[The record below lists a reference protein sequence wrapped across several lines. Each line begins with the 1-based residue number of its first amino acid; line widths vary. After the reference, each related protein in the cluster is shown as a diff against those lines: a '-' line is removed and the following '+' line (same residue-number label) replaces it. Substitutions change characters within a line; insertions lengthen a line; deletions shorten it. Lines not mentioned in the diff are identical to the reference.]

1 MSDAPSV
8 STSIGGACLCG
19 AVAFA
24 IAPPYRW
31 FAHCHCSMCRK
42 HHGSLFGT
50 SLGVA
55 RAAFR
60 WLEGTD
66 EIVHYRATAAFER
79 PFCRHC
85 GSTVPAASHDERYWT
100 VPAGLLEGDPG
111 ARPRTHIFVA
121 SRSPLVE
128 LDSILPQ
135 HAAYPPTIALPT
147 VATRRAHDES
157 AAVGRNLPPAL
168 AALPPSLAVCRKV
181 APALAALPPSLAVAG
196 SCLCGAVAFTASALP
211 RRVVNCYC
219 SLCRRSRAAA
229 FSSTLLVSR
238 ETFRFDRG
246 ETSVRRYKLPT
257 RQYGTDFC
265 GECGSPVPR
274 VGADAAMLPSGAID
288 SPLPPLPAVH
298 LYVGSKAPWYEIS
311 DSWPQFDE
319 LAPPEQLT
327 EVFR

>member
-1 MSDAPSV
+1 MSDAPSTG
-8 STSIGGACLCG
+8 TSIRGACLCG

-24 IAPPYRW
+24 VAPPYRW

-50 SLGVA
+50 SLGVS
-55 RAAFR
+55 RDAFH
-60 WLEGTD
+60 WLAGTE

-121 SRSPLVE
+121 SRSPLAE
-128 LDSILPQ
+128 LDEALPQ
-135 HAAYPPTIALPT
+135 HAGYPSSVALPEI
-147 VATRRAHDES
+147 ATREPDGS
-157 AAVGRNLPPAL
+157 AAVE
-168 AALPPSLAVCRKV
+168 
-181 APALAALPPSLAVAG
+181 G
-196 SCLCGAVAFTASALP
+196 SCLCGAVAYSATVVP

-229 FSSTLLVSR
+229 FSSTLLVPWKA
-238 ETFRFDRG
+238 FRWDQGAGRIR
-246 ETSVRRYKLPT
+246 SYALPK

-265 GECGSPVPR
+265 ADCGSPVPSAAA
-274 VGADAAMLPSGAID
+274 GSEAAMLPAGAIA
-288 SPLPPLPAVH
+288 SPLPPLPVVH
-298 LYVGSKAPWYEIS
+298 LYVGSKAPWYEIV
-311 DSWPQFDE
+311 DSWPQFEE
-319 LAPPEQLT
+319 LPPPERLT
-327 EVFR
+327 EVLR